1 MTKTKTIKQYEMVI
15 QALNQQK
22 KVEQD
27 AIARINSYIDK
38 KRHFIIKITQYR
50 KDYDSVNGLRL
61 SHQIPALNINMNH
74 FLEKMKNS
82 IRVEEKAI
90 EQAEMDKQCVAKRL
104 VKVEQKIKAMEI
116 LLKKQQHHQ
125 ATLAENR
132 EADAMDELVSTYR

>member
-1 MTKTKTIKQYEMVI
+1 MNAKQTIKQYEMVI
-15 QALNQQK
+15 KALNQQK

-27 AIARINSYIDK
+27 AIARITNYIGK
-38 KRHFIIKITQYR
+38 KKHFILKINQYR

-61 SHQIPALNINMNH
+61 SHQIPALTINLNH

-90 EQAEMDKQCVAKRL
+90 EQAEADKECVAKRL
-104 VKVEQKIKAMEI
+104 AKVEQKIKAMEI

-125 ATLAENR
+125 
-132 EADAMDELVSTYR
+132 